1 MKRMLLAWITEFYRI
16 LGVALLVAV
25 SSALQFS
32 YSLVAAEP
40 PAVPS
45 EVLDAQSQRIEVM
58 RRAAAAT
65 VAVFGLDGGG
75 GGSGVL
81 ISPDGYA
88 LTNYHVSSACGDHM
102 RCGLDDGRMYDAV
115 IVGVDAVGDV
125 SLIKL
130 LGRDDFPV
138 APMGDSS
145 QVRVGQWC
153 FSAGNPFGLASNR
166 QPSVSLG
173 LISGVNRYQYPA
185 GTILEYA
192 DCIQTDAAVNPG
204 NSGGPLF
211 NMAGEIIGINGRCSF
226 EKRGR
231 INVGVGYAITINQIK
246 SFLGMLQSGRLLDH
260 ATLGAT
266 VTTDESGRVV
276 ISNILSSS
284 DAYRRGL
291 RYGDEV
297 VGFAD
302 REVTTTNTF
311 KNILGTLPKDL
322 RVPLQIRREGK
333 PQTLLVRLAGVHT
346 AKDLNKIVAMGLD
359 GQPDE
364 PKPKSK
370 PGDPKPGEPNPS
382 EPKPKIPKLGE
393 NEPKE
398 AERETGDKAPEV
410 DPDTGKLLPGVPDKK
425 LVESMLELRTGFSN
439 YYFNRLKRGQIA
451 EQLTTLGDLS
461 SVSSVKLK
469 GKLVG
474 EATRVDILVNGE
486 QMDITVGSRRSQYKG
501 DISDIVA
508 ERRFGSLAAAVR
520 ALKELLQVGP
530 EKIGESIYLGK
541 LPVYA
546 GQSTQL
552 KDQVWMDTIET
563 LWYDSRVRFSW
574 DDKSKQISLIEIFG
588 DDGTD
593 PAEVYLD
600 KYKQF
605 TVDQKDY
612 MLPSRLR
619 LQYGT
624 EIAMVVDVEEIEL
637 GQLVVDA
644 AKPGSGS
651 ESLENLPAEKS
662 SVEKPVLENAS
673 GENSKEGKSDDDL
686 KGSVSKEDGKD
697 ENHE

>member
-1 MKRMLLAWITEFYRI
+1 MKRMLLTWMTEFYRI
-16 LGVALLVAV
+16 LPITLLFAV
-25 SSALQFS
+25 SSVLQFS
-32 YSLVAAEP
+32 NSIVAAEP
-40 PAVPS
+40 PKVPS
-45 EVLDAQSQRIEVM
+45 DVLDAQSQRIEVM

-102 RCGLDDGRMYDAV
+102 RCGLDDGKMYDAV

-130 LGRDDFPV
+130 LGRDDFPI

-166 QPSVSLG
+166 RPSVSLG

-211 NMAGEIIGINGRCSF
+211 NMAGEVIGINGRCSF

-246 SFLGMLQSGRLLDH
+246 SFLGMLKSGRLLDH

-302 REVTTTNTF
+302 REVTTTNIF

-322 RVPLQIRREGK
+322 RVPIQIRREGK

-346 AKDLNKIVAMGLD
+346 GKDLNKIVAMGLD

-370 PGDPKPGEPNPS
+370 PGEPKPGDPT
-382 EPKPKIPKLGE
+382 PKGPKLGE
-393 NEPKE
+393 NESKE
-398 AERETGDKAPEV
+398 AEKETSDKAPEV

-451 EQLTTLGDLS
+451 EQLTSLGDLS
-461 SVSSVKLK
+461 TVSSMKLK

-501 DISDIVA
+501 DISDIIA

-520 ALKELLQVGP
+520 AFKELLQVGP

-552 KDQVWMDTIET
+552 KDQAWLDTIET

-574 DDKSKQISLIEIFG
+574 DDQSKQISLIEIFG

-605 TVDQKDY
+605 TVDQRSY
-612 MLPSRLR
+612 TLPSRLR

-624 EIAMVVDVEEIEL
+624 EIAMVVDIEEIEL
-637 GQLVVDA
+637 GKSVVDA
-644 AKPGSGS
+644 TKPASASGS
-651 ESLENLPAEKS
+651 PEKSPTEKPAE
-662 SVEKPVLENAS
+662 ENPCVDPS
-673 GENSKEGKSDDDL
+673 EGKSDN
-686 KGSVSKEDGKD
+686 GSAKSDGSKEDGKD
-697 ENHE
+697 ENHDS